1 MMDLRSL
8 LQDVL
13 SEVSSEVIS
22 FHIELHSLITWVKSS
37 GLFQDY
43 RIFED
48 MHHGITIHQEF
59 EKNKNYMYALWVW
72 GVLKFLFQMLYAWV
86 CFNYGMHE
94 FYEVRSERYHT

>member
-1 MMDLRSL
+1 MDLRSL

-22 FHIELHSLITWVKSS
+22 FQIELQSLNTWVKSS

-48 MHHGITIHQEF
+48 MHHGITCSSIFCENDR
-59 EKNKNYMYALWVW
+59 EVWVW
-72 GVLKFLFQMLYAWV
+72 IEKENVLTLLMV
-86 CFNYGMHE
+86 
-94 FYEVRSERYHT
+94 